1 VRRFPTTLHLE
12 DYTPEQLASIA
23 RLTALSRYGLHF
35 GAGLE
40 ARLTMHIAQRHVA
53 EIPKH
58 NASLAVALVEAATSR
73 LAARL
78 AADSANTP
86 LACAASTVS
95 TAADSWSSDLHTLEA
110 SDFGIDAVEG
120 GVGAREKVLAEIR
133 GLPSHLD
140 SARAALLAADA
151 TLAFAAMYES
161 AAELA
166 LRGATRLAI
175 AGGPGTEGVRVAQM
189 LLQLLQAHGVLQQ
202 GASPTTRSVL
212 SLVGESLAVI
222 VAKLHDMAEAA
233 TGSML
238 LLTDV
243 GALATDGAGAGSGS
257 TGGTTAA
264 RALAAVLSP
273 LPARACVVLLGD
285 TLELPALLRNTAG
298 LGACFPPPLLLPALD
313 ATQVAAAVVRRAD
326 ALRLVVPP
334 QLESRLV
341 AHVSGGGGGG
351 NGALAADLTAQS
363 GQLVDMLLLQ
373 AVGALARRTSA
384 AAEDAK
390 LADGRELGVG
400 GSATTHELA
409 PEDFGLE

>member
-1 VRRFPTTLHLE
+1 LAPLARSQSSPYRTHLRKVRRFPTTLHLE

-202 GASPTTRSVL
+202 A
-212 SLVGESLAVI
+212 
-222 VAKLHDMAEAA
+222 
-233 TGSML
+233 
-238 LLTDV
+238 
-243 GALATDGAGAGSGS
+243 
-257 TGGTTAA
+257 
-264 RALAAVLSP
+264 P
-273 LPARACVVLLGD
+273 LPTCHMHARSHAHSGDFSRWMAKPSCV
-285 TLELPALLRNTAG
+285 
-298 LGACFPPPLLLPALD
+298 
-313 ATQVAAAVVRRAD
+313 
-326 ALRLVVPP
+326 
-334 QLESRLV
+334 
-341 AHVSGGGGGG
+341 
-351 NGALAADLTAQS
+351 
-363 GQLVDMLLLQ
+363 
-373 AVGALARRTSA
+373 
-384 AAEDAK
+384 
-390 LADGRELGVG
+390 
-400 GSATTHELA
+400 
-409 PEDFGLE
+409 PEMY